1 MQERKADISRVTG
14 ETNVHIAID
23 LDGTGKADIHTGI
36 GFFDHMLN
44 SFARHGLFDLTVDVK
59 GDLEVD
65 SHHTIE
71 DTGIVLG
78 QAIRQAVG
86 VIGPAIRPKA
96 GRARHHRAGAA
107 RRRAVLA
114 ALGLAVCRRCSMA
127 RRSAVCWH
135 RAGGRRW
142 HGMQQAGRRGTGRC
156 RWCAAGAGC
165 CRRCSV
171 SGPAE
176 RAKKKKAGAA
186 ARCASVVPAFSAAVV
201 APVQGCFCRLQ
212 EGSDSSLNGISLQW

>member
-1 MQERKADISRVTG
+1 MPEKSAAKPRRRCPLRYRGAGGV
-14 ETNVHIAID
+14 V
-23 LDGTGKADIHTGI
+23 
-36 GFFDHMLN
+36 
-44 SFARHGLFDLTVDVK
+44 SFCHRFSAAPVCGALSSSGRRG
-59 GDLEVD
+59 GPGGA
-65 SHHTIE
+65 SAA
-71 DTGIVLG
+71 
-78 QAIRQAVG
+78 AIRQAVG

-142 HGMQQAGRRGTGRC
+142 HGMQQAVRRGAGRC
-156 RWCAAGAGC
+156 RWCAAGVGC

-171 SGPAE
+171 SGPAKQAKRKRPGRRRVVRRSSRPFLLLLSPRC
-176 RAKKKKAGAA
+176 RAVFAVCRRGQILHLTAY
-186 ARCASVVPAFSAAVV
+186 RCS
-201 APVQGCFCRLQ
+201 GK
-212 EGSDSSLNGISLQW
+212 G

>member
-1 MQERKADISRVTG
+1 MKRRSQYLR
-14 ETNVHIAID
+14 
-23 LDGTGKADIHTGI
+23 
-36 GFFDHMLN
+36 
-44 SFARHGLFDLTVDVK
+44 ARGRAGRGHRPGAGRCAQGHCK
-59 GDLEVD
+59 RRRGGPGGA
-65 SHHTIE
+65 SAA
-71 DTGIVLG
+71 
-78 QAIRQAVG
+78 AIRQAVG

-142 HGMQQAGRRGTGRC
+142 RGMQQAVRRGAGRC
-156 RWCAAGAGC
+156 RWCAAGVGC

-171 SGPAE
+171 SGPAKQAKRKRPGRRRVVRRSSRPFLLLLSPRC
-176 RAKKKKAGAA
+176 RA
-186 ARCASVVPAFSAAVV
+186 VFAV
-201 APVQGCFCRLQ
+201 CRRGQILHLTAYHCS
-212 EGSDSSLNGISLQW
+212 GKG

>member
-1 MQERKADISRVTG
+1 MKRPSQYLR
-14 ETNVHIAID
+14 
-23 LDGTGKADIHTGI
+23 
-36 GFFDHMLN
+36 
-44 SFARHGLFDLTVDVK
+44 ARGRAGRGHRPGAGRCARGHCK
-59 GDLEVD
+59 RRRGGPGGA
-65 SHHTIE
+65 SAA
-71 DTGIVLG
+71 
-78 QAIRQAVG
+78 AIRQAGG

-96 GRARHHRAGAA
+96 GRARRHRAGAA

-142 HGMQQAGRRGTGRC
+142 HGMQQAGRRGAGRC

-171 SGPAE
+171 SGPAKQAKRKRPGRRRVVRRSSRPFLLLLSPRC
-176 RAKKKKAGAA
+176 RAVFSVCRRGQILHLTAY
-186 ARCASVVPAFSAAVV
+186 RCS
-201 APVQGCFCRLQ
+201 GK
-212 EGSDSSLNGISLQW
+212 G

>member
-1 MQERKADISRVTG
+1 MKRRSQYLR
-14 ETNVHIAID
+14 
-23 LDGTGKADIHTGI
+23 
-36 GFFDHMLN
+36 
-44 SFARHGLFDLTVDVK
+44 ARGRAGRGHRPGAWRCAQGHCK
-59 GDLEVD
+59 RRRGGPGGA
-65 SHHTIE
+65 SAA
-71 DTGIVLG
+71 
-78 QAIRQAVG
+78 AIRQAGG

-142 HGMQQAGRRGTGRC
+142 HGMQQAVRRGAGRC
-156 RWCAAGAGC
+156 RWCAAGVGC

-171 SGPAE
+171 SGPAKQAKRKRPGRRRVVRRSSRPFLLLLSPRC
-176 RAKKKKAGAA
+176 RAVFAVCRRGQILHLTAY
-186 ARCASVVPAFSAAVV
+186 RCS
-201 APVQGCFCRLQ
+201 GK
-212 EGSDSSLNGISLQW
+212 G

>member
-1 MQERKADISRVTG
+1 MKRRSQYLR
-14 ETNVHIAID
+14 
-23 LDGTGKADIHTGI
+23 
-36 GFFDHMLN
+36 
-44 SFARHGLFDLTVDVK
+44 ARG
-59 GDLEVD
+59 G
-65 SHHTIE
+65 
-71 DTGIVLG
+71 
-78 QAIRQAVG
+78 RAV
-86 VIGPAIRPKA
+86 VIGPAPGGGRGVIARGGAA
-96 GRARHHRAGAA
+96 GRAAPARRRSGRRAGPAGQRSAPKQAGRGGDLAGAA

-114 ALGLAVCRRCSMA
+114 AAWLAVCRRCSRA

-142 HGMQQAGRRGTGRC
+142 HGMQQAGRRRNARC
-156 RWCAAGAGC
+156 SRCAAGAGC

-176 RAKKKKAGAA
+176 RAKRKKAGAA

-201 APVQGCFCRLQ
+201 APVQGCFCRLP

>member
-1 MQERKADISRVTG
+1 MKRPSQYLR
-14 ETNVHIAID
+14 
-23 LDGTGKADIHTGI
+23 
-36 GFFDHMLN
+36 
-44 SFARHGLFDLTVDVK
+44 ARGRAGRGHRPGAGRCARGHCK
-59 GDLEVD
+59 RRRGGPGGA
-65 SHHTIE
+65 SAA
-71 DTGIVLG
+71 
-78 QAIRQAVG
+78 AIRQAGG

-96 GRARHHRAGAA
+96 GRARRHRAGAA

-142 HGMQQAGRRGTGRC
+142 HGMQQAGRRRNARC
-156 RWCAAGAGC
+156 SRCAAGAGC

-176 RAKKKKAGAA
+176 WAKKKNAGAA

-201 APVQGCFCRLQ
+201 APVQGCFCRLP

>member
-1 MQERKADISRVTG
+1 MKRPSQYLRARGRAVVIGPAPGGVRGV
-14 ETNVHIAID
+14 IAR
-23 LDGTGKADIHTGI
+23 GGAAGR
-36 GFFDHMLN
+36 
-44 SFARHGLFDLTVDVK
+44 AA
-59 GDLEVD
+59 
-65 SHHTIE
+65 
-71 DTGIVLG
+71 
-78 QAIRQAVG
+78 AIRQAGG

-96 GRARHHRAGAA
+96 GRARRHRAGAA

-171 SGPAE
+171 SGPAK
-176 RAKKKKAGAA
+176 RAKRKRPGRRRVVRRSSRPFLLLLSP
-186 ARCASVVPAFSAAVV
+186 RCRAVFAV
-201 APVQGCFCRLQ
+201 CRRGQILHLTAYRCS
-212 EGSDSSLNGISLQW
+212 GKG

>member
-1 MQERKADISRVTG
+1 MKRPSQYLR
-14 ETNVHIAID
+14 
-23 LDGTGKADIHTGI
+23 
-36 GFFDHMLN
+36 
-44 SFARHGLFDLTVDVK
+44 ARGRAGRGHRPGAGRCARGHCK
-59 GDLEVD
+59 RRRGGPGGA
-65 SHHTIE
+65 SAA
-71 DTGIVLG
+71 
-78 QAIRQAVG
+78 AIRQAGG

-96 GRARHHRAGAA
+96 GRARRHRAGAA

-142 HGMQQAGRRGTGRC
+142 HGMQQAGRRGAGRC

-171 SGPAE
+171 SGPAK
-176 RAKKKKAGAA
+176 RAKRKRPGRPTHN
-186 ARCASVVPAFSAAVV
+186 ARPSRPFLLLLSPRCRAVFAV
-201 APVQGCFCRLQ
+201 CRGGQILHLTAYRCS
-212 EGSDSSLNGISLQW
+212 GKG

>member
-1 MQERKADISRVTG
+1 MKRRSQYLR
-14 ETNVHIAID
+14 
-23 LDGTGKADIHTGI
+23 
-36 GFFDHMLN
+36 
-44 SFARHGLFDLTVDVK
+44 ARGRAGRGHRASAGRCAQGHCK
-59 GDLEVD
+59 RRRGGPGGA
-65 SHHTIE
+65 SAA
-71 DTGIVLG
+71 
-78 QAIRQAVG
+78 AIRQAVG

-142 HGMQQAGRRGTGRC
+142 HGMQQAVRRGAGRC
-156 RWCAAGAGC
+156 RWCAAGVGC

-171 SGPAE
+171 SGPAKQAKRKRPGRRRVVRRSSRPFLLLLSPRC
-176 RAKKKKAGAA
+176 RAVFAVCRRGQILHLTAY
-186 ARCASVVPAFSAAVV
+186 RCS
-201 APVQGCFCRLQ
+201 GK
-212 EGSDSSLNGISLQW
+212 G

>member
-1 MQERKADISRVTG
+1 MKRRSQYLR
-14 ETNVHIAID
+14 
-23 LDGTGKADIHTGI
+23 
-36 GFFDHMLN
+36 
-44 SFARHGLFDLTVDVK
+44 ARGRAGRGHRPGAGRCARGHCK
-59 GDLEVD
+59 RRRGGPGGA
-65 SHHTIE
+65 SAA
-71 DTGIVLG
+71 
-78 QAIRQAVG
+78 AIRQAGG

-96 GRARHHRAGAA
+96 GRARRHRAGAA

-142 HGMQQAGRRGTGRC
+142 HGMQQAGRRGAGRC
-156 RWCAAGAGC
+156 RRCAAGAGC

-176 RAKKKKAGAA
+176 RAKRKKAGAA

-201 APVQGCFCRLQ
+201 APVQGCFCRLP
-212 EGSDSSLNGISLQW
+212 EGSNSSLNGISLQW